1 MSKRNRKSPAAL
13 PPATRQAS
21 PPRPPLSRSKRM
33 TFTVILLLLPV
44 MLLLLVEGGLRL
56 FDDGGAFA
64 LARKVVE
71 ADGEWWEINQNVAR
85 RYFGM
90 APEFARQTEEG
101 RVRFRKSPQI
111 LRVICLGESS
121 MAGFPYNKNAT
132 MPGILRTY
140 LQMLL
145 PEREVEVL
153 NLGIAATNSYTVR
166 DLMAEVVALQPDVIL
181 IYVGHNEF
189 YGALGAGSN
198 FHLGNSRSLI
208 NLHLRLLRWHTFRL
222 LQDAIRKVS
231 RAVRGGKSTADFAA
245 PVMQQ
250 MAREQ
255 TIAPDSELRRMTAH
269 AFEQNLLDALAVAQ
283 AARVPVVIS
292 DLVCNLREQPPFVSL
307 TKASLTPVEKQRW
320 QAAFTAGWQHLQ
332 AGRPD
337 SALVHFAAAAG
348 IDSTHAELCYRQAQA
363 WQARGEVEQAARLFA
378 LSRDCDALPF
388 RAPGALNAII
398 HRVSAQRRVPL
409 VEMERTF
416 REASPMGLI
425 GDEFIC
431 EHLHPTVTGYAM
443 MAKAFL
449 QRLQAAGILPTGS
462 DATAI
467 ARLREEARQLNITA
481 LDEEIGRLRV
491 LQLTSEWPFRK
502 PVDLKVA
509 LPAEVA
515 PLATQTAI
523 RYVNREITWAQ
534 AHLNFGDQL
543 MQRKRFDLALAEYR
557 ALSAQYPGEA
567 GVWEKQ
573 GDALFSLQDYEASH
587 RAYMQAAKLQPTSA
601 FAHAGLG
608 KAGMFLSRFAE
619 AEAALARA
627 IQCDDLR
634 SQFDSS
640 YRSFVLYLWGGALT
654 NLQRYA
660 EAEQKLQAALAVD
673 PHNKLAGDFLATL
686 RTRLRQ

>member
-13 PPATRQAS
+13 PPASRQTS
-21 PPRPPLSRSKRM
+21 SPRPPLSHFKRM

-44 MLLLLVEGGLRL
+44 LLLLLVEGGLRRL
-56 FDDGGAFA
+56 DDGSDFA

-71 ADGEWWEINQNVAR
+71 AEGEWWEINQNVAR

-101 RVRFRKSPQI
+101 RVRFSKSPQI

-132 MPGILRTY
+132 LPGILRTY

-145 PEREVEVL
+145 PQREVEVL
-153 NLGIAATNSYTVR
+153 NLGIAATNSFTVR
-166 DLMAEVVALQPDVIL
+166 DLMEEVVALQPDVIL

-198 FHLGNSRSLI
+198 FHLGSNRSLI
-208 NLHLRLLRWHTFRL
+208 NLHLRLLRWRTFRL
-222 LQDAIRKVS
+222 LQEVIRKAS
-231 RAVRGGKSTADFAA
+231 RAVRGGKSAADFTA

-255 TIAPDSELRRMTAH
+255 TIPVESELRQLTERT
-269 AFEQNLLDALAVAQ
+269 FEQNLLDAVAVAQ
-283 AARVPVVIS
+283 RARVPVVIS
-292 DLVCNLREQPPFVSL
+292 DLVCNLREQPPFVAL
-307 TKASLTPVEKQRW
+307 AQASLTPAEKQRW

-337 SALVHFAAAAG
+337 SALVRFTAAAG
-348 IDSTHAELCYRQAQA
+348 MDSTHAELCYRQAQA
-363 WQARGEVEQAARLFA
+363 WQARGEVEKAARLYS
-378 LSRDCDALPF
+378 LSRDRDALPF

-398 HRVSAQRRVPL
+398 HRVSAQRKVPL

-416 REASPMGLI
+416 RERSPMGLI

-449 QRLQAAGILPTGS
+449 QRLLAAGLLPTGS
-462 DATAI
+462 DSTAL
-467 ARLREEARQLNITA
+467 ARLPEEVRQLNITA

-502 PVDLKVA
+502 KVDLEVA

-543 MQRKRFDLALAEYR
+543 MQRKQFDLALAEYR
-557 ALSAQYPGEA
+557 ALAAQYPGEA
-567 GVWEKQ
+567 GLWEKQ
-573 GDALFSLQDYEASH
+573 GDALFSLQNYEAS
-587 RAYMQAAKLQPTSA
+587 RSAYAQAAKLQPASA
-601 FAHAGLG
+601 FAHAGVG
-608 KAGMFLSRFAE
+608 KACMFLSRLAE

-627 IQCDDLR
+627 IECDDMR

-686 RTRLRQ
+686 RSRLRE

>member
-13 PPATRQAS
+13 PPASRQTS
-21 PPRPPLSRSKRM
+21 SPRPPLSRSKRI
-33 TFTVILLLLPV
+33 TFTVILLVLPV
-44 MLLLLVEGGLRL
+44 LLLLLMEGGLRL
-56 FDDGGAFA
+56 FDDGSDFA

-71 ADGEWWEINQNVAR
+71 AEGEWWEINQNVAR

-90 APEFARQTEEG
+90 APEFARQSEEG
-101 RVRFRKSPQI
+101 RVRLSKTPQI

-145 PEREVEVL
+145 PQREVEVL
-153 NLGIAATNSYTVR
+153 NLGIAATNSFTVR
-166 DLMAEVVALQPDVIL
+166 DLMPEVVRLQPDVIL

-198 FHLGNSRSLI
+198 FHLGSNRSLI
-208 NLHLRLLRWHTFRL
+208 NLYLRLLRLRTFRL
-222 LQDAIRKVS
+222 LQEGIRKFS
-231 RAVRGGKSTADFAA
+231 RAVRGGKSAADLAA

-255 TIAPDSELRRMTAH
+255 TIAPDSELRRITAD
-269 AFEQNLLDALAVAQ
+269 AFEQNLLEALAVAQ
-283 AARVPVVIS
+283 QAGVPVVIS
-292 DLVCNLREQPPFVSL
+292 DLVSNLREQPPFVSL
-307 TKASLTPVEKQRW
+307 AKASLTPAEKQRW
-320 QAAFTAGWQHLQ
+320 QTAFTAGSQHLKT
-332 AGRPD
+332 GRPD
-337 SALVHFAAAAG
+337 SALAHFAPAAAL
-348 IDSTHAELCYRQAQA
+348 DSTHAELCYALGQSWLACNQP
-363 WQARGEVEQAARLFA
+363 EKAARWFA
-378 LSRDCDALPF
+378 AARDVDALPF

-398 HRVSAQRRVPL
+398 HRVSAQRKVPL

-416 REASPMGLI
+416 REASPRGLI

-431 EHLHPTVTGYAM
+431 EHLHPTVTGYAK

-449 QRLQAAGILPTGS
+449 QRLQAASLLPAGIDS
-462 DATAI
+462 TAI
-467 ARLREEARQLNITA
+467 ARLPDELRQLNITV

-491 LQLTSEWPFRK
+491 LQLTSAWPFRK
-502 PVDLKVA
+502 KIDLEVA

-515 PLATQTAI
+515 ALATQTAI

-534 AHLNFGDQL
+534 AHLTFGNQL
-543 MQRKRFDLALAEYR
+543 MERKKFDLALAEYR
-557 ALSAQYPGEA
+557 ALAAQYPGEA
-567 GVWEKQ
+567 ALWEKQ
-573 GDALFSLQDYEASH
+573 GDALFSLQDYEASCN
-587 RAYMQAAKLQPTSA
+587 AYAQAAKLQPASA
-601 FAHAGLG
+601 FAHAGVG
-608 KAGMFLSRFAE
+608 KACMFLSRLAE

-634 SQFDSS
+634 SQFDAP

-660 EAEQKLQAALAVD
+660 EAEQRLQAALAVD

-686 RTRLRQ
+686 RSRLRE